1 MLPTTNNNPETNAK
15 CPRPSRGPRPS
26 MLARF
31 RERQRCL
38 AAGFEPPVSSAEA
51 ADYLGLA
58 KRTLEEKTR
67 RGEIPGHPAFPN
79 RRRNVWKYFVSE
91 LDAYLR
97 AQVKSTSHPC
107 SPR

>member
-1 MLPTTNNNPETNAK
+1 
-15 CPRPSRGPRPS
+15 

-97 AQVKSTSHPC
+97 AQVKSTIHPC